1 MRLFRHFSETAF
13 NAYKAQEGAP
23 FNLDEL
29 FKNLEVD
36 VFGDV
41 EDQIMGQFSNQNSMG
56 MGDFDL
62 GSVFSD
68 GLKFGGTL
76 MRNSHGQQE
85 QQDEEVI
92 SWFKDFFP
100 NS

>member
-1 MRLFRHFSETAF
+1 ME
-13 NAYKAQEGAP
+13 
-23 FNLDEL
+23 EL

-41 EDQIMGQFSNQNSMG
+41 EDQIMGQFSNQHSMG
-56 MGDFDL
+56 MGGFDL
-62 GSVFSD
+62 DGVFND

-85 QQDEEVI
+85 QQDEEVM